1 VGDIM
6 PLSEADTRE
15 KLVLPKLKQNGW
27 EEENIIR
34 EYKIKNDRYY
44 VKGED
49 YEIIKS
55 PNKFADIVLKVNNVI
70 VGVIEVKK
78 EDVPASKGLS
88 QAIDYA
94 KRLDVPIAYATNG
107 REIIIY
113 DRRIPKTERVDNF
126 LSPKKLYQ
134 IYKEWKGLENKNL
147 SPLEYPYY
155 LDPNKKLRSYQEI
168 AIKRV
173 IEAMLKGQK
182 RVLLTMATGTG
193 KTFTS
198 FQIVWKLIKSGFISR
213 VLFLTDRVFLRDQAY
228 DAYEPFKDARFK
240 IISKNFNKNRQI
252 YFATYQTLYS
262 DNLYKQIPEDFFD
275 LIIID
280 ECHRS
285 RYGRWGEIVE
295 YFKNAYHLGMTA
307 TPRREDNI
315 DVYEYFGEPV
325 FEYSLAQAIE
335 DGYLV
340 PYKIYKI
347 LTNVDIEG
355 VNISQAE
362 EIIYDD
368 EIQPEDLKDIYLP
381 SEFERKICLP
391 DRTRKMCEKL
401 LDILKK
407 TDDEAKTIIFCVD
420 TEHAEMVKDT
430 LNELTNNEEF
440 ATKIVY
446 EDKDDLEKF
455 RDSERKYPLVA
466 TTVDLLS
473 TGIDIPH
480 IKNIVFMRPISSKV
494 LFKQIIGRGSRLS
507 NNKGFFR
514 IIDFTNA
521 TRLIDEWDIPK
532 PPKLKVEESPKE
544 PYDKVIKGYVI
555 DKETKEPVFDARV
568 KIRIGRFEKETCT
581 NKYGYFELKE
591 LPSNPLLNLI
601 ISKDNYTPLKRKVN
615 PNNKN
620 DAENYIFEIKPIK
633 RKPRKIIV
641 KGITVEI
648 AEEIEIELDGNSIS
662 FAEYKKYAKDNI
674 IKEIHTLE
682 DLKNVWV
689 NDKKRTEFLSK
700 LRKKNIDIEFIRELE
715 SMDDADSF
723 DIIAHLVF
731 DAPLL
736 TRNDRVNYFIN
747 KHLYKISKYGEDIK
761 DIVLSMLEKYKR
773 GGIDNISPKVLL
785 TEDMKKRGAL
795 KKLKEK
801 IGAKNIP
808 NFMDKIK
815 DWIYDNGIYFK
826 IISK

>member
-1 VGDIM
+1 M

-15 KLVLPKLKQNGW
+15 KFVIPKLKEYGW
-27 EEENIIR
+27 TEENIIR
-34 EYKIKNDRYY
+34 EYKIKSDRFY

-55 PNKFADIVLKVNNVI
+55 PNKFADIVLKVNNII
-70 VGVIEVKK
+70 VGVVEVKR
-78 EDVPASKGLS
+78 EDIPADKGLP

-94 KRLDVPIAYATNG
+94 KRLDVPIAYTTNG
-107 REIIIY
+107 KEIIIY

-126 LSPKKLYQ
+126 LSPKELYQ
-134 IYKEWKGLENKNL
+134 IYKEWKGLEDKNL

-155 LDPNKKLRSYQEI
+155 NDPTKKLRSYQET

-182 RVLLTMATGTG
+182 RILLTMATGTG

-213 VLFLTDRVFLRDQAY
+213 VLFLTDRIFLRDQAY
-228 DAYEPFKDARFK
+228 EAYEPFKGARFK
-240 IISKNFNKNRQI
+240 IESGKFNKNRQI
-252 YFATYQTLYS
+252 YFSTYQTLYT
-262 DNLYKQIPEDFFD
+262 DNFYKQIPEDFFD

-295 YFKNAYHLGMTA
+295 HFKDAYHLGMTA

-347 LTNVDIEG
+347 LTNIDIEG
-355 VNISQAE
+355 LDISQAE

-368 EIQPEDLKDIYLP
+368 EINPENLKDFYLP
-381 SEFERKICLP
+381 SEFERTISLP

-401 LDILKK
+401 LNIMNK
-407 TDDEAKTIIFCVD
+407 TDKKAKTIIFCVD
-420 TEHAEMVKDT
+420 TEHAEIVKNT
-430 LNELTNNEEF
+430 INQLTNNENF
-440 ATKIVY
+440 AVKIVH
-446 EDKDDLEKF
+446 EDKNDLEIF
-455 RDSERKYPLVA
+455 RDSESNYPIVA

-473 TGIDIPH
+473 TGVDIPDV
-480 IKNIVFMRPISSKV
+480 KNIVFMRPISSRV
-494 LFKQIIGRGSRLS
+494 LFKQIIGRGSRLA

-532 PPKLKVEESPKE
+532 PPKLKVEEIPEE
-544 PYDKVIKGYVI
+544 PYNKIIKGYVI
-555 DKETKEPVFDARV
+555 DKDTKEPIFDARV
-568 KIRIGRFEKETCT
+568 KIKIGRFEKETYT

-591 LPSNPLLNLI
+591 LPSNPLLNII
-601 ISKDNYTPLKRKVN
+601 ISKDGYVPLRRKVA
-615 PNNKN
+615 PNE
-620 DAENYIFEIKPIK
+620 ENYFFELKPIK
-633 RKPRKIIV
+633 KKPKKITVRGIV
-641 KGITVEI
+641 VEI
-648 AEEIEIELDGNSIS
+648 AEEIEVEVNGTNVSY
-662 FAEYKKYAKDNI
+662 AEYKRYVKENI
-674 IKEIHTLE
+674 VKEIHTLE
-682 DLKNVWV
+682 DLKDVWI
-689 NDKKRTEFLSK
+689 NDKKRKEFLDK
-700 LRKKNIDIEFIRELE
+700 LKEKCIDIDLIRDLE
-715 SMDDADSF
+715 DMDEVDGF
-723 DIIAHLVF
+723 DIMAHLVF
-731 DAPLL
+731 DVPLL

-747 KHLYKISKYGEDIK
+747 KHLYKIDKYGRDIR

-773 GGIDNISPKVLL
+773 GGIDNLSPKVLL
-785 TEDMKKRGAL
+785 TQDMKRKGAL
-795 KKLKEK
+795 NKLKAK
-801 IGAKNIP
+801 VKNIP
-808 NFMDKIK
+808 QFINEIK
-815 DWIYDNGIYFK
+815 SNIYELEIYNHT
-826 IISK
+826 